1 MALKPV
7 KHVGTRMLLALLLL
21 SALLISLHLMSSA
34 VQNSATLSRLYVP
47 LLIFNSF
54 GLLIL
59 VILIGISLKRLLLAY
74 RQNRPGARL
83 TLRMVILFTL
93 LSLLPVGVVYFYS
106 MQFLLRG
113 IDSWFD
119 VEIDKAMENA
129 LSLGKASL
137 DLQKRQLLQ
146 QTNQLKRQLIE
157 EGTDGLLVRI
167 SSYRNAVNATELTV
181 LDQNG
186 RVLASSNINP
196 GVLVADVPDIGILQQ
211 ARSLGSYVGLAN
223 YGEDQL

>member
-1 MALKPV
+1 MAPKPLKYI
-7 KHVGTRMLLALLLL
+7 GSRMILALLLL
-21 SALLISLHLMSSA
+21 SALLVSLHLMSNA
-34 VQNSATLSRLYVP
+34 VQNSATLSKLYVP

-146 QTNQLKRQLIE
+146 QTNQLKRQLID

-167 SSYRNAVNATELTV
+167 GSYRNAVNATELTL

-186 RVLASSNINP
+186 RVLASSNVNP
-196 GVLVADVPDIGILQQ
+196 GVLVADVPAAVDL
-211 ARSLGSYVGLAN
+211 LLA
-223 YGEDQL
+223 